1 VLSRERLDFFKTFLP
16 RFQAHRPEFRLE
28 KMNHART
35 ESSSE
40 DVVSDTVRPILA
52 THAPALRGTDN
63 TYEAEAFLHVCTT
76 DVNHCMSA
84 PCDVDSLTDLY
95 LSHVQAGRVS
105 DYRMYGSR
113 SHSRKVDV
121 ILPSPPQY
129 DRLPCCVSF
138 SHMTSLLNA
147 LSIPEDNLS
156 PLARIGRSIVLTTF
170 NSLTVGDEPG
180 LLVIDKISV
189 LLASTLIRTPDFER
203 GLDVFFGSLSLLNS
217 DNLRDAFYSMLGHPE
232 NGRRDG
238 VIEQDEDNPLICGPA
253 VCLAANLPVG
263 YLAALSAK
271 GSGRAQIPLSIFF
284 HRVRNC
290 DTALTRPA
298 LALYFSRVLE
308 VFDEQSSLPNPR
320 ATETVSRSRTNQA
333 TLGDPDDSIN
343 AVESTAAARGGHS
356 LSRRSRGRYRG
367 YRGTRSLSR
376 MVSDAG
382 VQVATLVHPNAV
394 PSTNRED
401 ARRDEVEHGAS
412 AGRRGRK
419 KRSRRGNVRTVESLQ
434 IGSITLD
441 S

>member
-1 VLSRERLDFFKTFLP
+1 
-16 RFQAHRPEFRLE
+16 
-28 KMNHART
+28 MNHART
-35 ESSSE
+35 ESSGE
-40 DVVSDTVRPILA
+40 DATSDTVRPTPA
-52 THAPALRGTDN
+52 TRVSVPRGTNN
-63 TYEAEAFLHVCTT
+63 TYETEAFLHVCTT

-113 SHSRKVDV
+113 SHSRKIDV

-147 LSIPEDNLS
+147 LSISEDNLS
-156 PLARIGRSIVLTTF
+156 PLARIGRSIVLTSF
-170 NSLTVGDEPG
+170 SSLTVGDEPG
-180 LLVIDKISV
+180 LLVVDKISV

-298 LALYFSRVLE
+298 LASYFSRVLE
-308 VFDEQSSLPNPR
+308 AFDEQSSLPDPR
-320 ATETVSRSRTNQA
+320 ATEAVSRGGTGQA
-333 TLGDPDDSIN
+333 TLGSPDNSISV
-343 AVESTAAARGGHS
+343 VEGVAAERGRHS
-356 LSRRSRGRYRG
+356 SSRRSRGHYRG

-376 MVSDAG
+376 IVSDAG
-382 VQVATLVHPNAV
+382 VQVATLVHPNAA
-394 PSTNRED
+394 PSTSRED
-401 ARRDEVEHGAS
+401 TRGDEIDYGAG

-419 KRSRRGNVRTVESLQ
+419 KHSRRGNTRAAEAS
-434 IGSITLD
+434 
-441 S
+441 